1 MTLSLLLLAAVLA
14 ADSSADEA
22 AEKLRRAEVAKLAPA
37 KAKQVEMLVGKEK
50 AKTKLHVEPLLRW
63 SNPTA
68 GSVHG
73 EVYLWSHQGRPA
85 AVASIYRWWHPHK
98 DSTFEVVSVCESP
111 LKATEDEKLL
121 WESPE
126 AGLKFQ
132 ALPDAPAP
140 DARPAA
146 RLTQMRTL
154 ARRFTAVL
162 ADKRNGDEVRREL
175 RLLNQPVHRYSSVEQ
190 HVIDGALLAFVET
203 TDPEVWLLLEAV
215 AEGERKSWRFALARM
230 NADAMEVALDGKPVQ
245 SWPKIVQ
252 PWKYRSAP
260 YTLLG
265 FDPSLVKLDELL
277 PPATK

>member
-1 MTLSLLLLAAVLA
+1 MTLSCLLLLAVLA
-14 ADSSADEA
+14 ADPSGDEA
-22 AEKLRRAEVAKLAPA
+22 EEKLRRAEVAKLAPA
-37 KAKQVEMLVGKEK
+37 KAKQIEMVVGKDAE
-50 AKTKLHVEPLLRW
+50 KTKLLTEPLLRW

-98 DSTFEVVSVCESP
+98 DSNFEVVSLCESP
-111 LKATEDEKLL
+111 VKAIENEKLL

-126 AGLKFQ
+126 AGVMFA
-132 ALPDAPAP
+132 ALPAAPVP
-140 DARPAA
+140 DQRPAA

-154 ARRFTAVL
+154 ARRFSAEL

-175 RLLNQPVHRYSSVEQ
+175 RLLNQPVHRYSSAEQ
-190 HVIDGALLAFVET
+190 GVIDGALLAYVET

-215 AEGERKSWRFALARM
+215 EERGSRSWRFALARM

-265 FDPSLVKLDELL
+265 FDPSLVKVE
-277 PPATK
+277 PMAKGK